1 MTEDQKDDQPKENPE
16 EQAAGDE
23 TPEDVDAAISEEI
36 SAEAAADEAGEDRPP
51 TYEELASEVVAL
63 KDQLLRALAEAENVR
78 RRSEREKADA
88 SKYAIANF
96 ARSVLSVA
104 DNLRRAM
111 ESVGEEARQGSDDLN
126 NLYVGIEMTASEI
139 DTVYEQFGIKPVEAL
154 GKKFDHNFH
163 QAMFEVEDP
172 SQPAGMVVQEMQ
184 RGYVIQDRLL
194 RPAMVGVSKGGPKM
208 EDLAPEEAPADES
221 AEGSDKT
228 AGVKS
233 SAYAKQ
239 SDAADR
245 EAEGAAPELDEEL

>member
-1 MTEDQKDDQPKENPE
+1 MTEDQKDDQPEETPE
-16 EQAAGDE
+16 EQAADE
-23 TPEDVDAAISEEI
+23 TPEDQDAAISEEI
-36 SAEAAADEAGEDRPP
+36 SAEAAADDAAGADRPP
-51 TYEELASEVVAL
+51 TYEELASEVAAL

-78 RRSEREKADA
+78 RRTEREKADA

-111 ESVGEEARQGSDDLN
+111 ESVGEEARQANEDLN
-126 NLYVGIEMTASEI
+126 TLYVGIEMTANEI

-163 QAMFEVEDP
+163 QAMFEIEDP
-172 SQPAGMVVQEMQ
+172 SKPAGMVVQEMQ

-208 EDLAPEEAPADES
+208 EEPEPEEAPAEEA
-221 AEGSDKT
+221 AEGSDKA
-228 AGVKS
+228 AGAKS

-245 EAEGAAPELDEEL
+245 EAEGASPEVDKEL

>member
-1 MTEDQKDDQPKENPE
+1 MTEDQKDDQPEESPE
-16 EQAAGDE
+16 EQAADE
-23 TPEDVDAAISEEI
+23 TPEDLDAAISEEI
-36 SAEAAADEAGEDRPP
+36 SAEAAADDAAEEDRPP
-51 TYEELASEVVAL
+51 TYEELASEIAAL

-78 RRSEREKADA
+78 RRTEREKADA

-111 ESVGEEARQGSDDLN
+111 ESVGEEARQANEDLN
-126 NLYVGIEMTASEI
+126 NLYVGIEMTANEI

-163 QAMFEVEDP
+163 QAMFEIEDP
-172 SQPAGMVVQEMQ
+172 SRPAGMVVQEMQ

-208 EDLAPEEAPADES
+208 EEPKPEEAPVEDVAK
-221 AEGSDKT
+221 GSDKA
-228 AGVKS
+228 AGAKS

-245 EAEGAAPELDEEL
+245 EAEGASPEVVKEL